1 MNKEGAEMLKV
12 ERYFS
17 GSVADNIFED
27 DLTLRNYLALYCC
40 IYGVNK
46 NGELVFPTRGKM
58 LIEFNVDRDRKKRKK
73 ASKVKLINV
82 KTGEE
87 KIFDSIDSAACFLR
101 LQSQAVYQTIKKKTK
116 TRSGWKAEYIEE
128 E

>member
-1 MNKEGAEMLKV
+1 MFKV

-17 GSVADNIFED
+17 GSVANNLFED

-40 IYGVNK
+40 VHGVIK
-46 NGELVFPTRGKM
+46 NGELIFPTREKM
-58 LIEFNVDRDRKKRKK
+58 LIEFNVDRRRKKIKK
-73 ASKVKLINV
+73 GAKVKLTNA

-101 LQSQAVYQTIKKKTK
+101 LKYQAVYQAIRKNAT

>member
-1 MNKEGAEMLKV
+1 L
-12 ERYFS
+12 
-17 GSVADNIFED
+17 I
-27 DLTLRNYLALYCC
+27 
-40 IYGVNK
+40 
-46 NGELVFPTRGKM
+46 FPTCEKM

-73 ASKVKLINV
+73 CLKVKLINA

-101 LQSQAVYQTIKKKTK
+101 LKHQAVYQTIKKKSK

>member
-1 MNKEGAEMLKV
+1 
-12 ERYFS
+12 
-17 GSVADNIFED
+17 
-27 DLTLRNYLALYCC
+27 
-40 IYGVNK
+40 
-46 NGELVFPTRGKM
+46 
-58 LIEFNVDRDRKKRKK
+58 DRKKRKK
-73 ASKVKLINV
+73 CLKVKLINA

-101 LQSQAVYQTIKKKTK
+101 LKHQAVYQTIKKKSK

>member
-1 MNKEGAEMLKV
+1 MFKV

-17 GSVADNIFED
+17 GSVVNNLFED

-40 IYGVNK
+40 IYGVME
-46 NGELVFPTRGKM
+46 NGKLIFPTCEKM
-58 LIEFNVDRDRKKRKK
+58 LMEFDVDRTRKKKQK
-73 ASKVKLINV
+73 CAKVKLISD

-87 KIFDSIDSAACFLR
+87 KIFDSLDSAACFLR
-101 LQSQAVYQTIKKKTK
+101 LKYQAVYQAIRNKSK
-116 TRSGWKAEYIEE
+116 TRSGWRAEYVEE

>member
-1 MNKEGAEMLKV
+1 MLKV

-27 DLTLRNYLALYCC
+27 DLTLGNYLALYCC

>member
-1 MNKEGAEMLKV
+1 MLKV
-12 ERYFS
+12 EKYFS
-17 GSVADNIFED
+17 GSVANNLFED

-46 NGELVFPTRGKM
+46 NGELVFPTREKM
-58 LIEFNVDRDRKKRKK
+58 LIEFNVDRRRKKIKK
-73 ASKVKLINV
+73 GAKVKLTNA

-116 TRSGWKAEYIEE
+116 TRSGWRAEYIEE

>member
-1 MNKEGAEMLKV
+1 MLKV
-12 ERYFS
+12 EKYFN
-17 GSVADNIFED
+17 GSVADNIFEV

-40 IYGVNK
+40 VHGVRK
-46 NGELVFPTRGKM
+46 NGELVFPTSEKM
-58 LIEFNVDRDRKKRKK
+58 LIEFNVDKNRKKKK
-73 ASKVKLINV
+73 KGSKVKLINA

-116 TRSGWKAEYIEE
+116 TRSDWKAEYIKEE
-128 E
+128 